1 MRRAF
6 LFSPFCGGGGSRTE
20 VASRRV
26 RSSKACRSR
35 HRRCGKTRRDNP
47 RSKKNSVRISRTLS
61 KSPHSVEVA
70 GTEPTL
76 LIPLTLLLFQTL
88 ICQVVSDFNHL
99 TAISLSKLHL
109 YYIQN
114 SRFNLFTVLSD
125 TSVSLATFRIG

>member
-1 MRRAF
+1 MGTTNLVLVVPVF
-6 LFSPFCGGGGSRTE
+6 
-20 VASRRV
+20 
-26 RSSKACRSR
+26 
-35 HRRCGKTRRDNP
+35 
-47 RSKKNSVRISRTLS
+47 
-61 KSPHSVEVA
+61 VEVA

-99 TAISLSKLHL
+99 TAIAIYKLLLYL

-125 TSVSLATFRIG
+125 ISVSLATFRIG

>member
-1 MRRAF
+1 MSF
-6 LFSPFCGGGGSRTE
+6 VIFEGDFIP
-20 VASRRV
+20 
-26 RSSKACRSR
+26 SK
-35 HRRCGKTRRDNP
+35 
-47 RSKKNSVRISRTLS
+47 
-61 KSPHSVEVA
+61 VEVA
-70 GTEPTL
+70 GTEPNL

-99 TAISLSKLHL
+99 TAIAIYKLLLYL